1 MTTSTQTRRK
11 GPKSNAQKC
20 KEYRQRKGKAISLPF
35 PDSTH
40 RALAEL
46 MEWHEHDDR
55 REAIATMIH
64 RLHEAGPEA
73 SARFL
78 SVFRHQYTPSD
89 ELVRKLVAEGAKAR
103 EEV

>member
-1 MTTSTQTRRK
+1 MTITTMRRRA
-11 GPKSNAQKC
+11 PKSNAQKC
-20 KEYRQRKGKAISLPF
+20 REYRERNGKAISLPL
-35 PDSTH
+35 PEATH
-40 RALAEL
+40 RALSEL
-46 MEWHEHDDR
+46 MEWHGHDDR

-78 SVFRHQYTPSD
+78 AVFRHQYTPTD
-89 ELVRKLVAEGAKAR
+89 ELVQRLVAEGAKTR